1 MNPGKNQINF
11 LSKQI
16 IALCLSTVIII
27 TGFIHPRMTC
37 YPKNINIWIGNKH
50 GPCGLKIKCNK
61 CSEECKNHNPDII
74 IKKIKEKLEI

>member
-27 TGFIHPRMTC
+27 MGLVKFLSSVNFWKRNAEYIPNKKSVI
-37 YPKNINIWIGNKH
+37 YKWIKVDKIKIKIQKNIFFLSSIFKFT
-50 GPCGLKIKCNK
+50 
-61 CSEECKNHNPDII
+61 
-74 IKKIKEKLEI
+74 